1 MHFFDSKISVVEMV
15 LDIYQHVGLVACFL
29 VAHFLGLMLISLVH
43 VICFVLRF
51 LRLNMFKDY
60 FYPPQNRCIQG
71 IFIYTFK
78 ASTALSLSY
87 GQKMNN
93 GNFEF
98 VIFLHWFG
106 ALYQLFVQIL
116 IIITCI
122 LFLQASRFLFLTRNM
137 TLHCTTYNADS

>member
-1 MHFFDSKISVVEMV
+1 M
-15 LDIYQHVGLVACFL
+15 LPCCT
-29 VAHFLGLMLISLVH
+29 FLGSYADQEHNAISLVH

-60 FYPPQNRCIQG
+60 FYPPQNRCMQG

-93 GNFEF
+93 GNFEL

-106 ALYQLFVQIL
+106 ALYQLFVQII

-122 LFLQASRFLFLTRNM
+122 FFLQASRFLFLTRNM

>member
-1 MHFFDSKISVVEMV
+1 M
-15 LDIYQHVGLVACFL
+15 LPCCT
-29 VAHFLGLMLISLVH
+29 FLGSYADQEHNAISLVH

-93 GNFEF
+93 GNFEL
-98 VIFLHWFG
+98 VIFLHWCG
-106 ALYQLFVQIL
+106 ALYQLFAQIL
-116 IIITCI
+116 IIITCN
-122 LFLQASRFLFLTRNM
+122 LFLQASRFLFFNKEYLAA
-137 TLHCTTYNADS
+137 LHYLNVS